1 MKYLLDSGMGD
12 ELQQRGLEIP
22 DWKTSIWSVSAL
34 IKSPNAVVEI
44 HKDNIKAG
52 CDVIITNNYYVTPN
66 ILKREGIESEFE
78 NLTRL
83 AVTLAEESRQEFPEV
98 LIAGSFPPIETSFRP
113 DLTPANELL
122 DNYYSNLGSFIQQKV
137 DLILCETM
145 GSIREGLNAAKNAL
159 KFSDRVWLSWTNK
172 GILGDILPSGEKL
185 KDAVLAANQ
194 LGVECQLVN
203 CCAADLAT
211 KNIETLKKAK
221 NFGVYA
227 NSRKLKKQKSIQDL
241 GKTEDIDVN
250 HYANTVPISSEKY
263 AKEAKIWIDQGAY
276 VVGGCCTTRPEHI
289 KRIADERIQ
298 HPPRSE
304 SING

>member
-12 ELQQRGLEIP
+12 ELKQRGFEVT

-83 AVTLAEESRQEFPEV
+83 AVGLAEESRQGFPDV

-113 DLTPANELL
+113 DLIPNNEVL
-122 DNYYSNLGSFIQQKV
+122 NSYYSDLGSFIEQNV
-137 DLILCETM
+137 DLIICETM
-145 GSIREGLNAAKNAL
+145 GSIREGINAAKNAL
-159 KFSDRVWLSWTNK
+159 EFSDRVWLSWTNR
-172 GILGDILPSGEKL
+172 GVSGDRLPSGEKL
-185 KDAVLAANQ
+185 KDAITEANQ
-194 LGVECQLVN
+194 LDIECQLIN
-203 CCAADLAT
+203 CCAADIAT
-211 KNIETLKKAK
+211 NAIGTLKKAK
-221 NFGVYA
+221 NFGIYA
-227 NSRKLKKQKSIQDL
+227 NSAKLKEKKSIQDL
-241 GKTEDIDVN
+241 GKTVDIDVN
-250 HYANTVPISSEKY
+250 HYANTLAITAEEY
-263 AKEAKIWIDQGAY
+263 AKEAKIWIDEGAY

-289 KRIADERIQ
+289 KRISDELKQ
-298 HPPRSE
+298 
-304 SING
+304 

>member
-12 ELQQRGLEIP
+12 ELQQRGFEVP

-34 IKSPNAVVEI
+34 IKSPNGVVEI

-52 CDVIITNNYYVTPN
+52 CNVIITNNYYVTPN
-66 ILKREGIESEFE
+66 ILKREGIENQFE
-78 NLTRL
+78 SLTRL
-83 AVTLAEESRQEFPEV
+83 AVTLAEESRQGFPEV

-113 DLTPANELL
+113 DLTPSNEVL
-122 DNYYSNLGSFIQQKV
+122 DDYYSNLGSIIQQKV

-159 KFSDRVWLSWTNK
+159 KFSDRVWLSWTNR
-172 GILGDILPSGEKL
+172 GISGDILPSGEKL

-194 LGVECQLVN
+194 LDVECQLVN

-211 KNIETLKKAK
+211 KNIEALKKAK

-227 NSRKLKKQKSIQDL
+227 NSRKLKEHKSIQDL
-241 GKTEDIDVN
+241 GETEDIDVN
-250 HYANTVPISSEKY
+250 HYANTVPISPEEY

-289 KRIADERIQ
+289 KRIADELKK
-298 HPPRSE
+298 
-304 SING
+304 

>member
-12 ELQQRGLEIP
+12 ELKQRGFEVP

-83 AVTLAEESRQEFPEV
+83 AVDLAEESRLGFPEV

-113 DLTPANELL
+113 DLTPSNEVL
-122 DNYYSNLGSFIQQKV
+122 DDYYSNLGSYIQQNV
-137 DLILCETM
+137 DLIICETM
-145 GSIREGLNAAKNAL
+145 GSIREGINAAKNAL
-159 KFSDRVWLSWTNK
+159 EFSDCVWLSWTNR
-172 GILGDILPSGEKL
+172 GVSGDTLPSGEKL
-185 KDAVLAANQ
+185 KDAVLEANQ
-194 LGVECQLVN
+194 LDIECQLLN
-203 CCAADLAT
+203 CCAADIAT
-211 KNIETLKKAK
+211 NAIGTLKKAK
-221 NFGVYA
+221 NFGIYA
-227 NSRKLKKQKSIQDL
+227 NSAKLKEQKSIQDL
-241 GKTEDIDVN
+241 GKTVDIDVN
-250 HYANTVPISSEKY
+250 HYANTLAITAEEY
-263 AKEAKIWIDQGAY
+263 AKEAKIWIDEGAY

-289 KRIADERIQ
+289 KRISDELKQ
-298 HPPRSE
+298 
-304 SING
+304 